1 MKKIFRVFALAAACA
16 ALFSCVDK
24 PEFKKVPFV
33 TMYKKSATVLET
45 QEGTVFSIPVKLY
58 DFTGDESIV
67 AYKVVGG
74 TATSGVDYKLEDI
87 SGVLDFKGG
96 VDSLNIKVQVIG
108 QPGTFTGDLNVKF
121 ALQSATDGVTIG
133 KYSTFT
139 LNIKDADHPLTELF
153 GAYDMASIC
162 YENGT
167 GLIYPKW
174 TINISQ
180 YEGYA
185 DRVWIDNPTY
195 FTVAYAS
202 YTKSSPIYGVVSS
215 DKKTITI
222 PLPQKTTGSLSAFGL
237 DNVYVFAHEGF
248 NGGEGKYI
256 TADTK
261 VVFKLQEDG
270 SWVTSDCFGA
280 GHPDDLAD
288 YPELFYEY
296 CVNYASYSSSYPTYF
311 VKK

>member
-24 PEFKKVPFV
+24 PEFTKVPFV
-33 TMYKKSATVLET
+33 TMYKTSATVLET

-153 GAYDMASIC
+153 GAYDMQAVS
-162 YENGT
+162 YSS
-167 GLIYPKW
+167 GLKYPKW
-174 TINISQ
+174 TINLSQ
-180 YEGYA
+180 YEGYP
-185 DRVWIDNPTY
+185 DRIWIDNPTY
-195 FTVAYAS
+195 FTVAYS
-202 YTKSSPIYGVVSS
+202 SLTGDSPIYGVVSS

-222 PLPQKTTGSLSAFGL
+222 PLPQKTTGNLSDFGL

-256 TADTK
+256 TADSK

-288 YPELFYEY
+288 YPELFYNY
-296 CVNYASYSSSYPTYF
+296 CVNYSTYSPSYPTYF
-311 VKK
+311 VKQ